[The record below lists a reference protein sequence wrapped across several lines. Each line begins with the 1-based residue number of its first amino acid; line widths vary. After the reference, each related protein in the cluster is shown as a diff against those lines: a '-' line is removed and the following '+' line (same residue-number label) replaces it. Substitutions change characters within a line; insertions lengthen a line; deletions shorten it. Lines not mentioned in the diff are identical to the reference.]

1 MEQIRWFWLLIFM
14 VSLTWL
20 GVQFAEFR
28 QNVDTHRQL
37 SYTQK
42 NAQQEATINGSATAS
57 KGQNIVENPSKNA
70 AATPSFDAE
79 IAAIPNLDKTTIAD
93 SKQSDHKIRVET
105 DNFIVHINTL
115 GGTIDRAAL
124 KRYPVSLENKD
135 IPTDILETGSY
146 EIQMGLVAQEQER
159 APLHTNAVFVS
170 DQNEYIMEPNK
181 PLEVALKW
189 QNQGV
194 SITRYYLFEP
204 NTYGI
209 KVRTVVDNR
218 SDSAWSALAYTQL
231 VRKRP
236 SDDSS
241 SQFIYTYTGPA
252 VYTPENGYQKIS
264 FDDIDDGDS
273 DQHEALDRTV
283 EGSWLGMLQHYFFA
297 AIVPSA
303 TNSIKIQALK
313 NETDKQYYLRAIQ
326 ELSAGAGQQSSME
339 QVIAIG
345 PTVQE
350 ELLKLH
356 PELSYAVDYGVFHVI
371 AAPLFWLL
379 KQIYDIVGNWGVS
392 IILVTVLI
400 KLAFY
405 KLSEKSYRSMA
416 NLRKLTPRI
425 QQIRERYGDDKQAI
439 NKKMMEIYKKEKIN
453 PLGGCLPVLVQIPV
467 FISLYWALIESAE
480 IRQAPF
486 ALWIHDLS
494 AADPY
499 FVLPILMG
507 ISMFIQQKLN
517 PAPTDPMQARIMQF
531 LPFIFTV
538 FFLFFPAG
546 LVLYWVTNNILSI
559 TQQWYITKKIV

>member
-57 KGQNIVENPSKNA
+57 KGQNVVENPTKNA

-218 SDSAWSALAYTQL
+218 SNNAWSALAYTQL

-264 FDDIDDGDS
+264 FDDIDDGET